1 MQVEHIDGR
10 TLDYEG
16 TFDEMVKIGSEQ
28 MRKGARS
35 MKIFR
40 VPVSSKKKKKLN
52 KISRESRR
60 VNRK

>member
-1 MQVEHIDGR
+1 MQVEQIDGR
-10 TLDYEG
+10 MLNFEG
-16 TFDEMVKIGSEQ
+16 TLPEMLALGSEQ
-28 MRKGARS
+28 MKKGARS

-52 KISRESRR
+52 KISRQSRR